1 MKVIFLILIMAA
13 SILLSSSP
21 CFATNDFKAPLWQ
34 IGGHLQTI
42 VPSLFPQVPKQT
54 YFRERWELTD
64 GDFVDVDWTEPPEH
78 LDKTQNKPVLVL
90 FHGLEGSSQSH
101 YARAIMASAK
111 QRGWLGV
118 VVHFRGCSGEPNR
131 MPRVYYAGDAEEIN
145 MFISIIHQKLPGNTI
160 YAAGVSLG
168 GNALL
173 KWLGQY
179 PSEASRLVKAAAA
192 ISAPINL
199 KETAHSLDKGVN
211 YLLYSKHFVATM
223 KPKALQMAQ
232 RFPDYLDATRIQ
244 AASTVQDMDNAVT
257 AVLFG
262 AKNADEYYEVN
273 ASKPWLMSI
282 QTDTLI
288 LNAKNDPFVPF
299 ETLPSPADVSSAVRL
314 DYQTEGGHA
323 GFYGNGDQ
331 KTPWLA
337 ERIFSFFDAARLSQ
351 PDALPDAMID
361 PLIQY
366 HPASLYQS
374 PPSLM
379 R

>member
-1 MKVIFLILIMAA
+1 MKVIYFILMMAA
-13 SILLSSSP
+13 FTCLWASS
-21 CFATNDFKAPLWQ
+21 CFATSDFKAPIWQ
-34 IGGHLQTI
+34 IGGHMQTI
-42 VPSLFPQVPKQT
+42 IPSLFPQVAKQT
-54 YFRERWELTD
+54 YFRERWELAD

-78 LDKTQNKPVLVL
+78 LDHAQNKPVLVL

-101 YARAIMASAK
+101 YARLIMSSVK

-145 MFISIIHQKLPGNTI
+145 TFISIIHQKLPGNTI

-179 PSEASRLVKAAAA
+179 PEDARLLVRAAAA

-232 RFPDYLDATRIQ
+232 RFPEHLDAKQIQ
-244 AASTVQDMDNAVT
+244 TASTVQDMDNAVT
-257 AVLFG
+257 SVLFG
-262 AKNADEYYEVN
+262 AKNADEYYEMN
-273 ASKPWLMSI
+273 ASKPWLRTI
-282 QTDTLI
+282 QTETLI

-299 ETLPSPADVSSAVRL
+299 ETLPSTADVSSTVRL

-323 GFYGNGDQ
+323 GFYGDGD
-331 KTPWLA
+331 KKSPWLA
-337 ERIFSFFDAARLSQ
+337 ERIFNFFDTAEPVQS
-351 PDALPDAMID
+351 DAVVD
-361 PLIQY
+361 PLIQF
-366 HPASLYQS
+366 HPSSLYQ
-374 PPSLM
+374 
-379 R
+379 